1 MRTLGIGALGALA
14 GLVAGLVL
22 SEVIG
27 IAGFVLAHRA
37 VGVRF
42 LPLYLAAAFAV
53 LAPLGVAALH
63 RRR

>member
-14 GLVAGLVL
+14 GLVAGLML

-37 VGVRF
+37 VGIRF
-42 LPLYLAAAFAV
+42 LPLYLAAAFAL
-53 LAPLGVAALH
+53 LAPAVAAA
-63 RRR
+63 RRRR